1 MSRKFFVIFFS
12 GGENRD
18 INRETDCPAVF
29 YLRGQRIHRDLGRRE
44 QGLSEEVEEAV
55 STEVQVLRAIE
66 ETGEGRGG

>member
-1 MSRKFFVIFFS
+1 MGFFS

-18 INRETDCPAVF
+18 INRETDCSAVF
-29 YLRGQRIHRDLGRRE
+29 HLTGQQIRRGLGQRE

-55 STEVQVLRAIE
+55 FMEVQVFMAIE